1 MRLDFDKFSEVSR
14 IWWRNFMWKHYPVV
28 NITIEKGTT
37 FLNIDYVLYDYILRM
52 EDKEIEEYLD

>member
-14 IWWRNFMWKHYPVV
+14 IWWRNFTDKHYPVV
-28 NITIEKGTT
+28 NLTIEKGTT